1 MNTNNIPIENI
12 LKALDE
18 EDKKINEDADK
29 KIMDTN
35 RERSLKLAKNQGAR
49 EMLRRFTSGQSE
61 SKDIND
67 EHEKKQKPTM
77 NQMREIAKG
86 FIERNAGSANS
97 SEILEECKKMGYDN
111 ISKQDIANALSQ
123 GGIFV
128 FQRGEN
134 NSKKFGKWILKE
146 DKQDVLIV
154 E

>member
-1 MNTNNIPIENI
+1 MNTNDIPTENI

-18 EDKKINEDADK
+18 DDKKTNEDADK

-35 RERSLKLAKNQGAR
+35 RERLLKLAKNQGAR
-49 EMLRRFTSGQSE
+49 EMVLRLTSGQSE
-61 SKDIND
+61 SKDMPN

-77 NQMREIAKG
+77 NQMRDIAKD
-86 FIERNAGSANS
+86 FIERNSGSANS
-97 SEILEECKKMGYDN
+97 FDILTECTKMGYDN
-111 ISKQDIANALSQ
+111 ITKQDVANALSQ

-146 DKQDVLIV
+146 ENQGNLIV
-154 E
+154 